1 MRQPTLETHVQ
12 RLWLFLTIKVFFNHN
27 TFCIIILYYTSM
39 RKDTHFVNIVIHRF
53 RQILVLV
60 NFTFAL
66 TAHLEYV
73 HISFLYTMQPD
84 VMDNTADTHT
94 NRLEGVEP
102 VFCQHKDVVKQSGT
116 DNKANE
122 LRPYSQGKLEK
133 KTKTNSLPKYFCTTV
148 LNEVWTSHT
157 SSGYS

>member
-1 MRQPTLETHVQ
+1 
-12 RLWLFLTIKVFFNHN
+12 
-27 TFCIIILYYTSM
+27 M

-53 RQILVLV
+53 RQILVFV
-60 NFTFAL
+60 SFTFAL

-94 NRLEGVEP
+94 NRLEDVEP
-102 VFCQHKDVVKQSGT
+102 VFFQHKDVVKQSGT

-133 KTKTNSLPKYFCTTV
+133 KLKLIPYQNIFVPRS
-148 LNEVWTSHT
+148 WMR
-157 SSGYS
+157 SGLATHPLDIHRRIFRRVKSKMADYLTEIT